1 MTIAE
6 YKQRIAEGNPVVA
19 GSEAHQLM
27 HEMSDQAQRLTMQLN
42 NQYHTMEERRAILS
56 ELWGI
61 PVPESFGIFPPFYTD
76 CGKNTTVGERTF
88 LNAGC
93 TFQDQGGIT
102 IGNDCLLGHHCTIAT
117 INHAQDP
124 DKRGDMVFLPVKIE
138 DKVWIGANVTILP
151 GVTIGE
157 GAIVAAGAVV
167 TKDVAPRTIVGGVP
181 AKVIKTIEKR
191 LY

>member
-6 YKQRIAEGNPVVA
+6 YKQWIADGKPVAA
-19 GSEAHQLM
+19 GSEAHLLM
-27 HEMSDQAQRLTMQLN
+27 HEMSDQAQRLTMKLN
-42 NQYHTMEERRAILS
+42 NQYHAMAERREILS

-61 PVPESFGIFPPFYTD
+61 DVPESFGIFPPFYTD

-88 LNAGC
+88 INEGC
-93 TFQDQGGIT
+93 SFQDQGGII
-102 IGNDCLLGHHCTIAT
+102 IGNDCLIGHRCVIAT
-117 INHAQDP
+117 INHNQNP

-157 GAIVAAGAVV
+157 GSIVAAGAVV
-167 TKDVAPRTIVGGVP
+167 TKDVPGNSIVGGVP
-181 AKVIKTIEKR
+181 AKLIRE
-191 LY
+191 LEAE